1 MPSSPCLS
9 GSTPGPCATWAAQEG
24 RCSRRSQALG
34 PLPLQRYEL
43 ATWKKATVG
52 PDYHVEHEGHYYSV
66 PHKHAYAEVYVKA
79 GEYLLEV
86 FRKGELIASH
96 RRSSAQGD
104 KSTLAEHL
112 TPAHRSLAAY
122 TPEHL
127 LGWAQTV
134 GPSTTALVEAT
145 LGSGVHREQ
154 ASRSCLGIM
163 RLGSRYGS
171 TRLER
176 ACRYCLDADIL
187 TYKGLRNV
195 LASAVDLLP
204 AEDTI
209 PLRPI
214 SHANI
219 RGQGYYA

>member
-1 MPSSPCLS
+1 MRHL
-9 GSTPGPCATWAAQEG
+9 G
-24 RCSRRSQALG
+24 RSRREMFEAIDQPALG
-34 PLPLQRYEL
+34 PLPQQRYEL
-43 ATWKKATVG
+43 AIWKKAAVG

-66 PHKHAYAEVYVKA
+66 PHKYAYAEVYLRA
-79 GEYLLEV
+79 SEHLLEV

-96 RRSSAQGD
+96 RRSAAQGD
-104 KSTLAEHL
+104 KSTLTEHM
-112 TPAHRSLAAY
+112 TPAHRSLTTY

-145 LGSGVHREQ
+145 LASGVHREQ

-176 ACRYCLDADIL
+176 ACRYCLDADII

-195 LASAVDLLP
+195 LNNAVDLLP
-204 AEDTI
+204 AEDTNI
-209 PLRPI
+209 PLQPI